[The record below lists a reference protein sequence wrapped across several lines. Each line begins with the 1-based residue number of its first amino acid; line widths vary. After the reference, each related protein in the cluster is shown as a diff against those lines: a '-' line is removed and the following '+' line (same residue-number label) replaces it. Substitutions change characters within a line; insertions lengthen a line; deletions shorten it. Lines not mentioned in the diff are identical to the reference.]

1 LVWVRQTVCADEVV
15 LNRGSFVVFA
25 RGEWNWNLHCLFYDN
40 LQPMYSYIFFAL
52 FIVGIFS
59 IIENIKGTQK
69 FTFFKI
75 NIQILLFFICTG
87 SFLFFLD
94 EMGFHVMNLINIT
107 RIFGTISMMNIYFIL
122 ANNKIPKLVIYF
134 ELIFILISI
143 LMFLNGFSF
152 LVIKNG
158 VVNGNIN
165 DDITLLQWFNIFF
178 INFIIFFSMFFNIYK
193 IHRQVDNNNL
203 YQVKIKNWSYF
214 LLGLFVSLI
223 IFTIVSFLLN
233 KYQVV
238 SIKADTRFM
247 YILIYFILILFV
259 LLRPKFIDEADFSYS
274 ISKFSPQQSLINAQD
289 FDFLFYFNHYY
300 LQLDANID
308 DFALRL
314 NHSKVEVLDFLKI
327 QTTDSFTDLL
337 NKNRIKYFSDLLR
350 SKKQDSFTIEA
361 LSEMSGFKSRK
372 TMYNTFNKYH
382 NMTPSEFINN
392 L

>member
-1 LVWVRQTVCADEVV
+1 
-15 LNRGSFVVFA
+15 
-25 RGEWNWNLHCLFYDN
+25 
-40 LQPMYSYIFFAL
+40 MYSYIFFAL

-59 IIENIKGTQK
+59 IIENIKGAQK

-134 ELIFILISI
+134 ELIYILISI

-178 INFIIFFSMFFNIYK
+178 IDFIIFFSMFFNIYK
-193 IHRQVDNNNL
+193 IHKQVDNNNL

-223 IFTIVSFLLN
+223 IFAIVSFLLN
-233 KYQVV
+233 KYQIV

-247 YILIYFILILFV
+247 FILIYFILILFV

-274 ISKFSPQQSLINAQD
+274 FKKAGTSKSLIKFQD
-289 FDFLFYFNHYY
+289 FEFLFYTNHYF
-300 LQLDANID
+300 LQSEASLD
-308 DFALRL
+308 DFSLKL
-314 NHSKVEVLDFLKI
+314 NHSKSQVTDFLKS
-327 QTTDSFTDLL
+327 QTNDSFIELL
-337 NKNRIKYFSDLLR
+337 NKNRVKYFKELLK
-350 SKKQDSFTIEA
+350 SKKHDTFTIEA
-361 LSEMSGFKSRK
+361 LSEMSGFNNRQS
-372 TMYNTFNKYH
+372 MYNAFKKYEGCA
-382 NMTPSEFINN
+382 PSDYIST